1 MNIGELVTVKTI
13 DNINSLDEKHTPY
26 SAEIRL
32 FSCVQQGNIESLK
45 AQLEN
50 LDSLI
55 VMGKMS
61 DDELMQYKYMAVS
74 TITLATRYAI
84 QGGFNENK
92 AYEFSDRVIKTVD
105 KLTDKKEIFMCL
117 GTEIVKLTQDV
128 KKNKKQPEFSPHIR
142 NCIKHINENLSEK
155 IKVSD
160 IAKVCGISADYLSQI
175 FKKEIGE
182 NLSSYIVRQK
192 LERAKNL
199 LLSGMSSK
207 EICIEVGFS
216 SQAYFVTLFK
226 RYYNMTPSDY
236 VKLAKT
242 EL

>member
-13 DNINSLDEKHTPY
+13 ENKNSIDEKHTPY

-32 FSCVQQGNIESLK
+32 FSCVQQGDIESLIT
-45 AQLEN
+45 QLKN

-55 VMGKMS
+55 VMGRMS

-84 QGGFNENK
+84 QGGLNETK
-92 AYEFSDRVIKTVD
+92 AYEFSDRVIKTID
-105 KLTDKKEIFMCL
+105 KFTDKNEIFMCL
-117 GTEIVKLTQDV
+117 GNEIIKLTEDV

-142 NCIKHINENLSEK
+142 NCIKYINENLSKK
-155 IKVSD
+155 ISVSA
-160 IAKVCGISADYLSQI
+160 IAKYCGISADYLSQI
-175 FKKEIGE
+175 FKREIGE

-192 LERAKNL
+192 LEKAKSL
-199 LLSGMSSK
+199 LLNGMSSK

-216 SQAYFVTLFK
+216 SGAYFVTLFK
-226 RYYNMTPSDY
+226 RYYNMKPSDY
-236 VKLAKT
+236 VKLAKSKI
-242 EL
+242 